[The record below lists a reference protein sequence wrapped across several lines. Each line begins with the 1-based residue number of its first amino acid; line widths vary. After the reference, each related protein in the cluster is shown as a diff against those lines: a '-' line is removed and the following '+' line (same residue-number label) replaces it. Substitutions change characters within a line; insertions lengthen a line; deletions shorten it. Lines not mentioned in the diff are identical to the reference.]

1 MPKTKLAA
9 AALALLLIAGC
20 ANQAYQ
26 PVVPGSVEPTASV
39 ADTVNWVGSNR
50 AQTFIVQSV
59 DGHRIGN
66 SMDASQ
72 DASRNHGAALTVP
85 KIERQLPL
93 RAMRITLEGR
103 DIAAM
108 PIAEI
113 FGSLSGR
120 YHSVEGEVAFT
131 PVADHHYAVVGM
143 LGKESSSIWIED
155 IDTHAPASEKVTAK

>member
-1 MPKTKLAA
+1 MTTKKAA
-9 AALALLLIAGC
+9 VPALALILIAGC

-26 PVVPGSVEPTASV
+26 PLVPGSAEPTASV
-39 ADTVNWVGSNR
+39 ADTVNWVSSTR

-85 KIERQLPL
+85 KVERQLPL
-93 RAMRITLEGR
+93 RAMRVTLEGR

-120 YHSVEGEVAFT
+120 YHSVEGVVAFT
-131 PVADHHYAVVGM
+131 PVADHHYAVVGI
-143 LGKESSSIWIED
+143 LGKASSSIWIED
-155 IDTHAPASEKVTAK
+155 VETHTPATEKVTTK

>member
-1 MPKTKLAA
+1 MPMMKLTAA
-9 AALALLLIAGC
+9 AMALPLIAGC
-20 ANQAYQ
+20 AHQAYQ
-26 PVVPGSVEPTASV
+26 PVAPGSVEPTASV
-39 ADTVNWVGSNR
+39 TDTVNWVGGSR

-85 KIERQLPL
+85 KVERQLPL
-93 RAMRITLEGR
+93 RAMQVTLEGR

-108 PIAEI
+108 PIAQI

-120 YHSVEGEVAFT
+120 YHSVEGVVAFT
-131 PVADHHYAVVGM
+131 PVADHRYAVVGT

-155 IDTHAPASEKVTAK
+155 MDTHVPATEKVTAK

>member
-1 MPKTKLAA
+1 MAKMNLAA
-9 AALALLLIAGC
+9 PALALLLIAGC
-20 ANQAYQ
+20 ANPAYQ
-26 PVVPGSVEPTASV
+26 PVVPGSAEPSALVT
-39 ADTVNWVGSNR
+39 DTVNWVSSTR

-85 KIERQLPL
+85 KVERQLPL
-93 RAMRITLEGR
+93 RAMRVTLEGR

-120 YHSVEGEVAFT
+120 YHSVEGVVAFT
-131 PVADHHYAVVGM
+131 PIVDHHYAVVGT
-143 LGKESSSIWIED
+143 LGKASSSIWIED
-155 IDTHAPASEKVTAK
+155 VEAHTPVTEKITTK